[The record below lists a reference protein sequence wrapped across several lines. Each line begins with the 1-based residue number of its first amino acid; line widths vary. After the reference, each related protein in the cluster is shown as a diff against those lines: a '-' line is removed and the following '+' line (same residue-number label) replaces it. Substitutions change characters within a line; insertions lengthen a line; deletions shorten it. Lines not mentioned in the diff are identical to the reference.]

1 MILEHIQ
8 KQLLT
13 TQILLESIVEELV
26 EANLIQRDSLDNR
39 VNSKIEVINN
49 SITEI
54 EQLLN
59 NIEEDT
65 DSTLNNI
72 NFFGGPVGEA

>member
-13 TQILLESIVEELV
+13 TQVLLESIIEELV
-26 EANLIQRDSLDNR
+26 EANLINKDSLDNR
-39 VNSKIEVINN
+39 IKEKINTINN
-49 SITEI
+49 SIDEI
-54 EQLLN
+54 DELLN
-59 NIEEDT
+59 NFDDDT